1 MQTKE
6 SYLMRIIILTAGL
19 LLFKIAASGAQTNSI
34 TDFCSD
40 KDIFFDVSREG
51 LVGIYKKNTSS
62 DTISIFRRIVFDEKL
77 EISSSREMR
86 IDGNAKLLS
95 RVTTDSFLFYA
106 FYSLANGK
114 ESIIFILTDKNG
126 MKLNSF
132 AMRPENFEGIFE
144 KKIKKIKN
152 LRLDLL
158 VPEINNNGIVIIYP
172 SITGETTTV
181 GRLFS
186 MNIYSGEIN
195 WKLVEPLSVAQMI
208 VNEERLIVL
217 SEKKLLLEKYPE
229 NFILF
234 FDLKDGSLISA
245 PNLGD
250 KDLTRTI
257 GIFTL
262 VGKNLLVIGNEFKI
276 PITQTSLFTRAYDL
290 NGNLWLER
298 VESKPDKKGLRFKG
312 LLAVCDENGDVLV
325 FGESFRK
332 AKVEKLGYSPT
343 DFIGVNVNLVGGA
356 GFGATNVVGYLPMPN
371 QGRNAIIT
379 ENLKVMKINP
389 STMAVTDAY
398 SFQSDRRVGF
408 TEFHS
413 FGSDI
418 LMKVNNKIWF
428 YNINEPSVAPKFL
441 TNCKESNELILTA
454 YGPISLEM
462 KDNAIVLNNILQ
474 TN

>member
-1 MQTKE
+1 MKF
-6 SYLMRIIILTAGL
+6 IILTAGL
-19 LLFKIAASGAQTNSI
+19 LLFKIIVSGAQTSSI

-40 KDIFFDVSREG
+40 KNIFFVASKEG

-77 EISSSREMR
+77 EVSSSREIR

-114 ESIIFILTDKNG
+114 ESINFILTDKNG

-132 AMRPENFEGIFE
+132 AMSPADFEGIFE
-144 KKIKKIKN
+144 KTVRKIKN

-158 VPEINNNGIVIIYP
+158 VPEINNDGIVIVYP
-172 SITGETTTV
+172 SIAEETTTV

-195 WKLVEPLSVAQMI
+195 WKLMEPLSVTQMI
-208 VNEERLIVL
+208 ITEERLIVH
-217 SEKKLLLEKYPE
+217 SEKKLFLDKYSE

-245 PNLGD
+245 PYLGD
-250 KDLTRTI
+250 KELKRTI

-262 VGKNLLVIGNEFKI
+262 VGKNLLIIGNEFKI

-290 NGNLWLER
+290 NGNLWLEK

-312 LLAVCDENGDVLV
+312 LLAVYDENGDVLI

-343 DFIGVNVNLVGGA
+343 DFVGINVNLVGGA
-356 GFGATNVVGYLPMPN
+356 GFGATNIVGYLPMPN
-371 QGRNAIIT
+371 QSRNAIIT

-413 FGSDI
+413 FGPDI

-428 YNINEPSVAPKFL
+428 YNINDPSVPPKFL
-441 TNCKESNELILTA
+441 TNFKESNELILTA
-454 YGPISLEM
+454 Y
-462 KDNAIVLNNILQ
+462 
-474 TN
+474 